1 MPGAC
6 ERSHVNVPSL
16 FLLFNHRI
24 TQKQEEAAHNAL
36 RVDRIIAP
44 PSDLKK
50 IWRQVP
56 PELPE
61 IHQYLAP
68 VRRWLK
74 EKAHSGD
81 YVLIQGDFGATYLM
95 VLFAFQEGL
104 IPIYSTTS
112 RNAAEENKEDG
123 SIELRHNFYHRIFR
137 RYGV

>member
-1 MPGAC
+1 
-6 ERSHVNVPSL
+6 VNVPSL

-24 TQKQEEAAHNAL
+24 TQKQEEAAYHAL
-36 RVDRIIAP
+36 HVDRIVAP

-61 IHQYLAP
+61 IHEYLAP
-68 VRRWLK
+68 IRRWLK

-95 VLFAFQEGL
+95 VLFALQEAL
-104 IPIYSTTS
+104 IPLYSTTN
-112 RNAAEENKEDG
+112 RNAIEENKEDG